1 MRIGKT
7 GQNSGLGM
15 TRLLHNQSVAWLAVA
30 LWMTA
35 IFILSA
41 QPELPRAPE
50 PLLDTLLKKSGHAL
64 GYAVLAG
71 LVYHAMRLT
80 WPGRSAR
87 WHAGCAFGFAV
98 AYALSDEWHQS
109 FVPGRTPALLDV
121 GIDTVGAVIGLTLI
135 MGWTRRY
142 RPAK

>member
-1 MRIGKT
+1 
-7 GQNSGLGM
+7 M
-15 TRLLHNQSVAWLAVA
+15 TRLLYNRSAAWLAVA

-50 PLLDTLLKKSGHAL
+50 PLLDTLLKKGGHAL
-64 GYAVLAG
+64 GYAVLAS

-80 WPGRSAR
+80 WPMRSQR
-87 WHAGCAFGFAV
+87 WRTLCAFGLTV

-109 FVPGRTPALLDV
+109 FVPGRTPSLLDV
-121 GIDTVGAVIGLTLI
+121 GIDTLGAVGGLALI
-135 MGWTRRY
+135 IGWTRRY